1 MSFPNFGPK
10 FDKVSL
16 FSPRDFVRYALEQGK
31 IDEKNQI
38 PELMFLC
45 YHGPLMQKI
54 EKDER
59 FERREKFFVHKEKGW
74 GIIGNFGIG
83 APVAAVVMEE
93 FIARGVKRFISFGY
107 CGTLQK
113 NLKIGDYILIEKAIR
128 DEGTSHHYLP
138 SEKYAHASQELV
150 NFLEDFLKKEK
161 IKFVKGSTWTT
172 DAIYRETVD
181 EVKAYQEEGVLG
193 VDMEAAA
200 LFAVAK
206 YRQVDC
212 AGLFIVSDCLA
223 DGKNWKPHFHTA
235 KDSLYKLFDKLHLA
249 F

>member
-1 MSFPNFGPK
+1 MSFPNFSSK
-10 FDKVSL
+10 YDKNSL
-16 FSPRDFVRYALEQGK
+16 FSPFDFVRYSLEQGK
-31 IDEKNQI
+31 IDQNSRV
-38 PELMFLC
+38 PEVMILC

-59 FERREKFFVHKEKGW
+59 FERREKFFVNKERGW

-93 FIARGVKRFISFGY
+93 FIARGVKRFVSFGY

-113 NLKIGDYILIEKAIR
+113 NLKIGDYILIDRAIR

-138 SEKYAHASQELV
+138 TEKYAEASNELV
-150 NFLEDFLKKEK
+150 SFLEAFLKKEK
-161 IKFVKGSTWTT
+161 IKFTKGSSWTT
-172 DAIYRETVD
+172 DAIYRETID
-181 EVKAYQEEGVLG
+181 EVKTYQEEGVLG

-206 YRQVDC
+206 YRQVEC

-235 KDSLYKLFDKLHLA
+235 KDSLYKLFEKIHLA